1 MKKTDSLTIIDM
13 VDNAMEVNHVKKQI
27 QITDRF
33 ILQTLTSVGYDPYSA
48 IYELIDNSKDAGAT
62 EIHVI
67 YDKERKTLVIEDN
80 GKGMSE
86 KELNDGI
93 DLGSMRDYYEDNV
106 GYFGVGMN
114 TSILNLFNK
123 PSEDIKKDTVLFD
136 EFTKNNIV
144 FIDTNNGFESTK
156 ISWKPWF
163 SVLDVYNEVS
173 NKTTAGTRIEIHNV
187 KNFNTTS
194 LKKNLGVIY
203 YKTLKND
210 NLKIYV
216 TLINGDEYNESL
228 VIYNDPLYRHEQSIQ
243 SNYVDATVCGEQIR
257 LTACLMSDLFEK
269 HSWDSNDNGFSYNK
283 GGVYF
288 VYGGRYIEYGGTF
301 GATTYQDPWF
311 SKTRIEVEV
320 PKHLTEIFGVKFNK
334 TNGIVSLDNPLLGDF
349 KQKVKDLLAW
359 GTRVRKA
366 NTNQP
371 TNETKEETDRLTKK
385 LNKSAVN
392 AGFKKPVTSTDNE
405 GKVKVGPFFADP
417 NKKKKEEEENKEKKT
432 PQIKERKLYDIKI
445 EDLGVNGPVWVFN
458 PINNLFTITINM
470 SSSFYLEIY
479 EKMNEESKFLML
491 KFVASLAMA
500 EYESMQVD
508 FSKKPQFFW
517 ENFWADFTRRL
528 NHIINS

>member
-1 MKKTDSLTIIDM
+1 MKKNQTSAITSM
-13 VDNAMEVNHVKKQI
+13 VDNSMETNHVKKQI

-33 ILQTLTSVGYDPYSA
+33 ILQALTSVGYDPYSA
-48 IYELIDNSKDAGAT
+48 IYELIDNSKDAGST

-67 YDKERKTLVIEDN
+67 YDKDKKTLVIEDN

-93 DLGSMRDYYEDNV
+93 DLGSLRDYYEDNV

-123 PSEDIKKDTVLFD
+123 PTQEIKKDSVLYD
-136 EFTKNNIV
+136 NYSKSCV
-144 FIDTNNGFESTK
+144 AYIDTNNGIQSTK
-156 ISWKPWF
+156 ISWKPWI
-163 SVLDVYNEVS
+163 SVLDIYSETS
-173 NKTTAGTRIEIHNV
+173 NKNTVGTRIEIHNI

-210 NLKIYV
+210 TLKIYV

-228 VIYNDPLYRHEQSIQ
+228 VIYNDPLYRHELSIQ

-269 HSWDSNDNGFSYNK
+269 HSWDSNDSGFTYPK

-301 GATTYQDPWF
+301 GAFNYQDPWM
-311 SKTRIEVEV
+311 SRTRIEVEI
-320 PKHLTEIFGVKFNK
+320 PKHLTEVFGVKFNK

-349 KQKVKDLLAW
+349 KQKVRDLLSW
-359 GTRVRKA
+359 GSRTRKA

-392 AGFKKPVTSTDNE
+392 AGFRKPVTQTDDE
-405 GKVKVGPFFADP
+405 GKVKVGPFLADP
-417 NKKKKEEEENKEKKT
+417 NKKKKEEDKENKT

-445 EDLGVNGPVWVFN
+445 EDLSVNGPVWVFT

-500 EYESMQVD
+500 EYESLQIE